1 MEVEMKALKYIE
13 SIQAKIKI
21 ILLAMVSVVICVI
34 NYASLYYTS
43 FFDRKYLGMIYKCQR
58 NGVKNA
64 FGWISLIYDT
74 ICPS

>member
-43 FFDRKYLGMIYKCQR
+43 FFDRKYLGMIYKCHR

-64 FGWISLIYDT
+64 FGWVSLIYDT